1 MRILI
6 WHVHAAWT
14 TAFVAG
20 GHDYVVPALP
30 DRGPF
35 GRGRART
42 YAWPETVIEATPGEL
57 AGIDVDAVVLQ
68 RPEEEEL
75 ARQWL
80 GREVPAVYVEHNTP
94 RGDVPDTRHPMA
106 DRDDITIVHVTN
118 FNSLMWDCG
127 HTALRVIEHGVPV
140 PAPRWTGELPRIA
153 VVTNEPVRRGRVT
166 GTDLIPR
173 FAAVAPVDVYGMGVA
188 SLHMPGVTVHENPDQ
203 PHMHAAVARRR
214 LYLHLPRWTSLGLSL
229 IEAMHMG
236 CPVVAVGATEVPLVV
251 PEAAGAV
258 SADIDELVE
267 AARRL
272 IADPAAAAHAG
283 VAARAA
289 AGRFTLGRFL
299 SEWDDLLHEITAGRA
314 RPAGRHVHTGTGP

>member
-20 GHDYVVPALP
+20 GHDYVVPVLP

-42 YAWPETVIEATPGEL
+42 YPWPDSVVEATPAQL
-57 AGIDVDAVVLQ
+57 ADLDVDLVVLQ

-80 GREVPAVYVEHNTP
+80 GRAVPAVYVEHNTP
-94 RGDVPDTRHPMA
+94 KGDVPWTRHPLA
-106 DRDDITIVHVTN
+106 DRPDTTIVHVTH

-127 HTALRVIEHGVPV
+127 TTPTRVIEHGVAV
-140 PAPRWTGELPRIA
+140 PRPRWTGELRRIA
-153 VVTNEPVRRGRVT
+153 VVSNEPVRRGRVT
-166 GTDLIPR
+166 GTDLIDR
-173 FAAVAPVDVYGMGVA
+173 FTAVAPVDVFGIGVTG
-188 SLHMPGVTVHENPDQ
+188 LDIPGVTVYEDPDQ
-203 PHMHAAVARRR
+203 DTMHSELARRR

-236 CPVVAVGATEVPLVV
+236 CPVVAVAATEAPLVV
-251 PEAAGAV
+251 PPRAGAV
-258 SADIDELVE
+258 GADVDALVV

-272 IADPAAAAHAG
+272 IDDPAAAARAG
-283 VAARAA
+283 EVARAA
-289 AGRFTLGRFL
+289 AGRFALSRFL
-299 SEWDDLLHEITAGRA
+299 SDWENLLRDVTRVA
-314 RPAGRHVHTGTGP
+314 TGVVRCESP